1 MTKYQKISDWCILAD
16 ETDKS
21 MLDHARTRIQDC
33 RWHDG
38 YVDDIIIPYFLTS
51 NRRTVIDVGAS
62 YGWMAVSFA
71 KYFDK
76 VKCFEIREDVRHA
89 LKENTSRFSNV
100 EVFDCG
106 LSDSKKNVKLRSR
119 TSSGTSII
127 RRKCVVEDK
136 HPDFPEGDDILGSA
150 IEVSTGPLVNTLD
163 SYNFNNVDCIKLD
176 VEKHEYYALL
186 GAMETIKKWKP
197 VLIVEISYTK
207 KRDLRYFKPRQR
219 IFKLL
224 HSLDYQI
231 VDIRSHDFIFAS
243 RSL

>member
-89 LKENTSRFSNV
+89 LRENTSRFSNV

-106 LSDSKKNVKLRSR
+106 LSDSKKNVKFHYRR
-119 TSSGTSII
+119 NTGASII
-127 RRKCVVEDK
+127 RRSRILEDK
-136 HPDFPEGDDILGSA
+136 NADFPEGDDILGSA
-150 IEVSTGPLVNTLD
+150 IKVPAGPLVNTLD

-176 VEKHEYYALL
+176 IEDHEYYALL
-186 GAMETIKKWKP
+186 GAIETIKKYHP

-207 KRDLRYFKPRQR
+207 SRNLRHFKPRQR

-224 HSLDYQI
+224 HSLNYQV
-231 VDIRSHDFIFAS
+231 VDVRARDFIFTYTP
-243 RSL
+243 